1 MKDGSIIVGL
11 DIGTSKITTVIG
23 EVAANGSVDII
34 GEGTVASEGISR
46 GSVVNL
52 ERATHAI
59 RRSIEMAQRV
69 SGVPVGSVFVS
80 VSGQH
85 VKAVTSNGLAAI
97 RRNQEINQSDVDR
110 AIENARTVHIDPH
123 LEMLHILPLEY
134 VVDGQ
139 EGIKS
144 AVGMHGVRLEVDVH
158 IVGGNAGPLLNL
170 RRCVQEAGVNVDG
183 FVLQVLAA
191 GLATLEATEQ
201 ASTVLVV
208 NMGSSSTDVGVFKR
222 GNLCYSTSIP
232 FGGDQI
238 SSDLSQ
244 LFKLPMEEA
253 EQFKVRYGA
262 AVPELAEKDLTL
274 EITKSTGETQ
284 EVTSYEV
291 ARIIKPRQAE
301 IYGFVREAIESHL
314 GPLELVAQSAVIT
327 GGGAHLR
334 GALELAREVFNLPVR
349 VGRPRGIGGLSDLVA
364 KPEFAVAVGALLYGI
379 RQDGKVPLSVF
390 ESFDPEPP
398 RRAPNSRMDNGLLAP
413 TEPQI
418 QGQEQTAQSA
428 FSDFQPP
435 SFASQ
440 SSSLSQQQQGMS
452 SGMHQGLGLQQPQ
465 LSQQQRMARRSSAPS
480 QQQAQQQLAQQA
492 QQQLV
497 QQQLA
502 QQQLAQQA
510 QQQLARQQLAQ
521 QHLAQ
526 QQLDQQH
533 LAQQQ
538 HSAQAPQTM
547 PPQQQR
553 RGIPLADLQ
562 VPVPQQISQHP
573 QSQHPHPQQH
583 PQPSVTTLEPS
594 PPSVVVEETNSDKKK
609 GNIGDTIKHWFK
621 DWF

>member
-11 DIGTSKITTVIG
+11 DIGTSTITTVIG

-34 GEGTVASEGISR
+34 GEGTVASEGINR

-59 RRSIEMAQRV
+59 RRSIEIAQRV
-69 SGVPVGSVFVS
+69 SGVPVGGVFVS

-170 RRCVQEAGVNVDG
+170 RRCVQEAGVNVEG

-262 AVPELAEKDLTL
+262 AMPELAEKDLTL

-301 IYGFVREAIESHL
+301 IYGFVREAIESQL
-314 GPLELVAQSAVIT
+314 GPLELLAKSVVLT

-334 GALELAREVFNLPVR
+334 GALELAREVFKLPVR
-349 VGRPRGIGGLSDLVA
+349 VGRPRGIGGLNDLVA
-364 KPEFAVAVGALLYGI
+364 KPEFAVAVGSLLYGI

-398 RRAPNSRMDNGLLAP
+398 RRAPAARMEQGLTEPHQMPSLQEQVQSPFPDFQEPAFSASPAIQPSQMPQGLGSQQRQQQRRRAP
-413 TEPQI
+413 TQPQI
-418 QGQEQTAQSA
+418 Q
-428 FSDFQPP
+428 QPQMP
-435 SFASQ
+435 P
-440 SSSLSQQQQGMS
+440 
-452 SGMHQGLGLQQPQ
+452 LGAQQP
-465 LSQQQRMARRSSAPS
+465 LHP
-480 QQQAQQQLAQQA
+480 AQ
-492 QQQLV
+492 

-502 QQQLAQQA
+502 QQQLAQQRLA
-510 QQQLARQQLAQ
+510 QQQLAQQQLAQ
-521 QHLAQ
+521 QQLAQ
-526 QQLDQQH
+526 QQM
-533 LAQQQ
+533 AQQQ
-538 HSAQAPQTM
+538 FGQQSAQGVSQAM
-547 PPQQQR
+547 PPQQSQR
-553 RGIPLADLQ
+553 RGVPVAGLQ
-562 VPVPQQISQHP
+562 VPVPQQP
-573 QSQHPHPQQH
+573 PQQQ
-583 PQPSVTTLEPS
+583 PQPPLSTLEPS
-594 PPSVVVEETNSDKKK
+594 PPSVVVEEARSDKKK
-609 GNIGDTIKHWFK
+609 GISDTVKHWFK